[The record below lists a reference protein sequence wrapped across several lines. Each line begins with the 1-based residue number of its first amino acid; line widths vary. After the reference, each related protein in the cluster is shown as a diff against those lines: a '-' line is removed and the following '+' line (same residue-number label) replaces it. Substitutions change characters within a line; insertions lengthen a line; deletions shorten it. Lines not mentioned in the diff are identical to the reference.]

1 MSGRG
6 LSNNALATRSTPP
19 GVFTSSRLKAFRKA
33 GKAAKQSWFRAR
45 LQDLQTSAAS
55 RDSRALYAGVRTLA
69 PKSQRIKVQLRDGDG
84 QIQDPEVQLQQLMQH
99 YKKLYAA
106 DEDREIV

>member
-1 MSGRG
+1 M
-6 LSNNALATRSTPP
+6 TRVRFMR
-19 GVFTSSRLKAFRKA
+19 VFEL
-33 GKAAKQSWFRAR
+33 W
-45 LQDLQTSAAS
+45 LQ
-55 RDSRALYAGVRTLA
+55 
-69 PKSQRIKVQLRDGDG
+69 KSQRIKVQLRDGDG